1 MDLAHDVARQPMLKL
16 TRLLSETKRVV
27 QVTWSEG
34 VEEVQDFALSKR
46 MRQEEQVEV
55 RFG

>member
-1 MDLAHDVARQPMLKL
+1 MLKL

-27 QVTWSEG
+27 QVTCGLEG
-34 VEEVQDFALSKR
+34 VEELQDLVLGKR
-46 MRQEEQVEV
+46 MLKEEQVEV

>member
-27 QVTWSEG
+27 QVTCGLEG
-34 VEEVQDFALSKR
+34 VEELQDLVLGR
-46 MRQEEQVEV
+46 EEQLEV